1 VSEKGSSV
9 QKHAAVLIWIF
20 CTINVENKK
29 DAKSHKKFVI
39 IAS

>member
-1 VSEKGSSV
+1 MAKFKVFYILYS
-9 QKHAAVLIWIF
+9 IF
-20 CTINVENKK
+20 NIYVENKK